1 MIIDNIDPKT
11 VRGSVG
17 QMLREERLAR
27 GLSFE
32 QAADAARVSYRYMR
46 RLEDGRG
53 YYFVFFRRL
62 LELYGKQVNIE
73 LVDRK

>member
-17 QMLREERLAR
+17 QMLRKERLAR
-27 GLSFE
+27 GMSFE
-32 QAADAARVSYRYMR
+32 QAADAARVSYRYMH

-62 LELYGKQVNIE
+62 LELYNKQVNIE

>member
-1 MIIDNIDPKT
+1 
-11 VRGSVG
+11 
-17 QMLREERLAR
+17 
-27 GLSFE
+27 LSFE
-32 QAADAARVSYRYMR
+32 QAADSARVSHRYMR